1 MPNLPQ
7 KKVGIVACSGEE
19 MAEGTVTRLAALKV
33 LEELRPED
41 TVTICLPLF
50 LAGGEGDRAFARFYP
65 TIAIDGCD
73 LRCAARAT
81 EMHSGKPAASIVVT
95 DVVAELGIEPVAGL
109 RRLNNAGQ
117 QAVEETA
124 VRLAD
129 LVDTLLDKKWSR
141 REGRFVEPET
151 VPLTTQQPKVASC
164 ACGSGIPVQVVE
176 IEGQA
181 VTLIAL
187 PVIFAQFHDAGKR
200 PSPETITAL
209 LDEIKIYNPVPPTA
223 EAAYREAIAAEYA
236 TLWGELEPTR

>member
-1 MPNLPQ
+1 MGFSLDVKQ
-7 KKVGIVACSGEE
+7 LVRVAAS
-19 MAEGTVTRLAALKV
+19 RPLRAA
-33 LEELRPED
+33 
-41 TVTICLPLF
+41 I
-50 LAGGEGDRAFARFYP
+50 RAPWSDAP
-65 TIAIDGCD
+65 G
-73 LRCAARAT
+73 L
-81 EMHSGKPAASIVVT
+81 PAA
-95 DVVAELGIEPVAGL
+95 VAGL
-109 RRLNNAGQ
+109 RRLNEAGQ

-151 VPLTTQQPKVASC
+151 VLLTTQQPKVASC
-164 ACGSGIPVQVVE
+164 ACGSGIPVQVVD

-187 PVIFAQFHDAGKR
+187 PVIFEQFHAAGKR

-209 LDEIKIYNPVPPTA
+209 LDEIKIYTPVPPAA

-236 TLWGELEPTR
+236 TLWGELEPIR